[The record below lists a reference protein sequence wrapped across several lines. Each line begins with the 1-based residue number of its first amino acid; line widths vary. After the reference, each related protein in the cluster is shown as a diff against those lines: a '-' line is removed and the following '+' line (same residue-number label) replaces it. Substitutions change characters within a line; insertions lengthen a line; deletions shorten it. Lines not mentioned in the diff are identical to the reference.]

1 MQEPAG
7 WQGKYSL
14 WAARDCFWTTE
25 SLPRDVNHCLSWDHL
40 HQTSHHPFLQRAV
53 LKDNGRKDYKQLE
66 NAGRWMTIKKVGRAE
81 DGFMFWNVGVHSRL
95 IGWVRNFT
103 LDAVKQ
109 MFFLD
114 TSHNKAFWPV
124 LLFLKTTNVTY
135 CRNYGIWVS
144 ELAWSAPSQISG
156 DLTIC
161 IFCLW
166 NSFNLTGALF
176 SKMKLRSFIDGL
188 RCILCNFWMTDRCPV
203 HWSQ

>member
-1 MQEPAG
+1 MAGKTTNNWKMQAG
-7 WQGKYSL
+7 EWLLRKYEEQRMVL
-14 WAARDCFWTTE
+14 CFGT
-25 SLPRDVNHCLSWDHL
+25 
-40 HQTSHHPFLQRAV
+40 
-53 LKDNGRKDYKQLE
+53 LE
-66 NAGRWMTIKKVGRAE
+66 
-81 DGFMFWNVGVHSRL
+81 
-95 IGWVRNFT
+95 FT
-103 LDAVKQ
+103 LVWLDECEILHLMLLSKW
-109 MFFLD
+109 FFLD
-114 TSHNKAFWPV
+114 NSHNKAFWPV
-124 LLFLKTTNVTY
+124 LLFLKATNVTC

-144 ELAWSAPSQISG
+144 ELAWSAPTQISG